1 MTRLIMAIPLLVAAT
16 IAAFSQVSRDGNVK
30 PKEGFVPDAKT
41 AEKIAEAV
49 LIPVYGEKQIRQ
61 EEPFKAL
68 RRGNIWTVT
77 GALNCGAPNCDG
89 GTAVVE
95 VSKTSGEILS
105 MVHYK

>member
-1 MTRLIMAIPLLVAAT
+1 MTRLIMAIPLLIAPT
-16 IAAFSQVSRDGNVK
+16 IAANSQASRDANVK

-41 AEKIAEAV
+41 AEKIAKAV
-49 LIPVYGEKQIRQ
+49 LVPVYGEKQIRQ
-61 EEPFKAL
+61 ESFKAI

-77 GALNCGAPNCDG
+77 GTLNCGAPNCDG

-95 VSKTSGEILS
+95 ISKTSGEILS